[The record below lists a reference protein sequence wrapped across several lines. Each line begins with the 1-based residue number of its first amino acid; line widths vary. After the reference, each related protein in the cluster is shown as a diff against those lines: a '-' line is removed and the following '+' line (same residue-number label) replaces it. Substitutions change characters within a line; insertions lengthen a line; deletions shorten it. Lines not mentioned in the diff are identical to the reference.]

1 MNRRILA
8 LLRVDLR
15 AAVRDNEQLLLTIGI
30 PAVLLIFFSTVAVL
44 PTGEGDPVDFLA
56 PSVLALAVL
65 SMAFVRL
72 AIGLGFDRGFGA
84 IRRFAATPLR
94 ISEFWV
100 AKLIATVILTAAQC
114 LVLGAVALVL
124 GWSPAFHIGI
134 LGALALGITTF
145 VGLAFAVAGLTDGL
159 KALAIANGLYIVL
172 LLVSG
177 IVFELGEL
185 PGWLQSTV
193 KWLPSTAL
201 AELFRTGLDGAAG
214 PSWAWITL
222 AAWAAVSPVLAV
234 RFFRYS

>member
-1 MNRRILA
+1 MTSRLLA

-30 PAVLLIFFSTVAVL
+30 PAILLVFFSTVDVL
-44 PTGEGDPVDFLA
+44 PTGEGEPVDFLA

-72 AIGLGFDRGFGA
+72 SIGLGFDRGFGA

-94 ISEFWV
+94 VSEFWL
-100 AKLIATVILTAAQC
+100 AKLAATVILTVGQC
-114 LVLGAVALVL
+114 VVLGGIALVL
-124 GWSPAFHIGI
+124 GWSPSVHISFLAG
-134 LGALALGITTF
+134 LALGITTF
-145 VGLAFAVAGLTDGL
+145 VGLAFTVAGLTDGL

-177 IVFELGEL
+177 IVFELSEL
-185 PGWLQSTV
+185 PGWLQSVV

-201 AELFRTGLDGAAG
+201 AELFRTGLDGSAG

-222 AAWAAVSPVLAV
+222 LVWSAASPILAV

>member
-1 MNRRILA
+1 MTDRLIA

-30 PAVLLIFFSTVAVL
+30 PAALLVFFSTVDVL
-44 PTGEGDPVDFLA
+44 PTGADEPVQFLA

-94 ISEFWV
+94 VSEFWL
-100 AKLIATVILTAAQC
+100 AKLAATIVLTIGQC
-114 LVLGAVALVL
+114 LVLGAVALAL
-124 GWSPAFHIGI
+124 GWSPSVHGSFVAALV
-134 LGALALGITTF
+134 LGVITFVALAF
-145 VGLAFAVAGLTDGL
+145 VTAGLAEGLR
-159 KALAIANGLYIVL
+159 ALAIANGVYIVL

-177 IVFELGEL
+177 IVFELDEL
-185 PGWLQSTV
+185 PGWLGSVV

-201 AELFRTGLDGAAG
+201 AELFRSGLGGTTG
-214 PSWAWITL
+214 PSWAWVTMIVWSIL
-222 AAWAAVSPVLAV
+222 APIVAV
-234 RFFRYS
+234 RVFRYS

>member
-1 MNRRILA
+1 MSHRLRA

-15 AAVRDNEQLLLTIGI
+15 AAVRDNEQLLLTVGI
-30 PAVLLIFFSTVAVL
+30 PAALLIFFSTVDVL
-44 PTGEGDPVDFLA
+44 PTGTDDPIEFLA

-94 ISEFWV
+94 VSEFWL
-100 AKLIATVILTAAQC
+100 AKLAATVILTLGQC
-114 LVLGAVALVL
+114 AVLGGIALAL
-124 GWSPAFHIGI
+124 GWSPSLHATFPV
-134 LGALALGITTF
+134 ALGLGIVTF
-145 VGLAFAVAGLTDGL
+145 VGLAFVTAGLTDGL
-159 KALAIANGLYIVL
+159 KALAFANAIYIVL

-177 IVFELGEL
+177 IVFELSEL
-185 PGWLQSTV
+185 PAWLEAAV

-201 AELFRTGLDGAAG
+201 AELFRAGLGGASG

-222 AAWAAVSPVLAV
+222 AVWSAASPVLAV

>member
-1 MNRRILA
+1 MTTRILA

-30 PAVLLIFFSTVAVL
+30 PAVLLVFFSLVDVL
-44 PTGEGDPVDFLA
+44 PTGAGEPVDFLA

-94 ISEFWV
+94 VSEFWL
-100 AKLIATVILTAAQC
+100 AKFAVTVVLTTGQ
-114 LVLGAVALVL
+114 LVLLGGIALLL
-124 GWSPAFHIGI
+124 GWTPSPHALFPLTLT
-134 LGALALGITTF
+134 LGLITF
-145 VGLAFAVAGLTDGL
+145 VGLAFVAAGVTEGL
-159 KALAIANGLYIVL
+159 KALALANAIYILL

-177 IVFELGEL
+177 IVFELDEL
-185 PGWLQSTV
+185 PGWLEAGV

-201 AELFRTGLDGAAG
+201 AELFRTGLGGSAG
-214 PSWAWITL
+214 PSWAWTTL
-222 AAWAAVSPVLAV
+222 VVWAVASPLVAIRV
-234 RFFRYS
+234 FRYS